1 MIKHISFDQIM
12 VIWKTNLW
20 PNRVSE
26 ITPTSAMTY
35 QGGYDYENMKGEP
48 TFFGYYVDDVLVGVN
63 SGHKTINNTYR
74 SRGLFVCEDYRGR
87 GIGFNLLSATIAQA
101 KQENAVMCWSYPKK
115 TSWKS
120 YLYAG
125 FELTSDWEISET
137 SEANAYCKIN
147 I

>member
-26 ITPTSAMTY
+26 ITSNSAMTY
-35 QGGYDYENMKGEP
+35 LGGYDYENMKDEP
-48 TFFGYYVDDVLVGVN
+48 TFFGYYVDDVLAGVN

-74 SRGLFVCEDYRGR
+74 SRGLYVFPKYRGK
-87 GIGFNLLSATIAQA
+87 GIGTILLKATIEQA
-101 KQENAVMCWSYPKK
+101 KKENAVLCWSYPRES
-115 TSWKS
+115 SWKS

-125 FELTSDWEISET
+125 FELASDWEISET
-137 SEANAYCKIN
+137 SDANAYCKIN